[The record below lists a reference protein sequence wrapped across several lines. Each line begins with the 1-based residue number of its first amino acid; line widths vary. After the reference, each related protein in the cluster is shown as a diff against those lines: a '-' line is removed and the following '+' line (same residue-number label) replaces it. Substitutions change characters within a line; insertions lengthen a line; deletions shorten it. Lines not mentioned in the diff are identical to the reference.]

1 MASKLILLVD
11 FLVLRVLAGQL
22 LVSLLQKKSFVTS
35 HAEQHTADKPEKRRG
50 TNEKINKKIVC
61 ESRVVKMRD
70 GGKRNGM
77 RRVLSHGQFKKI

>member
-22 LVSLLQKKSFVTS
+22 LVSLLQKKIVCDITCRTT
-35 HAEQHTADKPEKRRG
+35 HGRQTREAKRNKR
-50 TNEKINKKIVC
+50 KKNKKIVC

-70 GGKRNGM
+70 GGKRNGT